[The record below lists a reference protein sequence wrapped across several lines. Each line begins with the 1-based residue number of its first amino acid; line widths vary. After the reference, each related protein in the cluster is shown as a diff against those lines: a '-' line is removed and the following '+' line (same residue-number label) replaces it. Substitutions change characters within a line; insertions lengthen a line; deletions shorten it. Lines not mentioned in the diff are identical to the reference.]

1 LPITLIDEILEYEK
15 IQLPKSDGIMSR
27 NISML
32 IKLSWTK
39 EELARR
45 IEKITDVIKEVVNS
59 K

>member
-1 LPITLIDEILEYEK
+1 LPITLIGEIPEYEK
-15 IQLPKSDGIMSR
+15 MQLPKSDGIMSR

-32 IKLSWTK
+32 IKLSWTE

-45 IEKITDVIKEVVNS
+45 IEKITDVIEEIVNR